1 VITRTP
7 KVKIKMH
14 DPKATYTEGL
24 KKAKSNSLS
33 ADQPRTQAMPAHDP
47 IKKAI
52 TVSPIPTIL
61 KP

>member
-1 VITRTP
+1 
-7 KVKIKMH
+7 MH
-14 DPKATYTEGL
+14 DPKAMYTEGL
-24 KKAKSNSLS
+24 KKAKSNNLS
-33 ADQPRTQAMPAHDP
+33 ADQPRTQAMPTHDP